1 MCDKAFKKD
10 SPPPQNEKF
19 YIFPPTGVAVYPAK

>member
-10 SPPPQNEKF
+10 SPPPKNV